1 MSDRK
6 TKLDV
11 HPETSL
17 LAACR
22 RALALIERLP
32 GLTENEKT
40 INLLILGRPVCDE
53 LRRAI
58 SKAEQQ

>member
-17 LAACR
+17 LSACK
-22 RALALIERLP
+22 RALPLIERLME
-32 GLTENEKT
+32 GTDNERR
-40 INLLILGRPVCDE
+40 INLLILGRPLCD
-53 LRRAI
+53 
-58 SKAEQQ
+58 

>member
-6 TKLDV
+6 TKLDTQ
-11 HPETSL
+11 PEASL

-32 GLTENEKT
+32 GLTANERQ